1 MLFVE
6 KINNMYIALEKAKK
20 SRLTEAKED
29 IIKEDMQALRNKIS
43 ELEEAFEPYNPRIAL
58 CLAKIW
64 WMTVPSVSCDLAT
77 IEDKLASSIK
87 LNQ

>member
-20 SRLTEAKED
+20 SRLTEAEG
-29 IIKEDMQALRNKIS
+29 IIKEDMQTLRNKIS

-64 WMTVPSVSCDLAT
+64 WMTVPSVSCSLAT
-77 IEDKLASSIK
+77 IEYSLASLIK
-87 LNQ
+87 PN